1 MAPKRRIKNKHLPPR
16 VYQKHGAYFFV
27 DVKNKWHRLGANF
40 SESMANWT
48 ILMNRIDKI
57 NTMSQLFDRYMLEV
71 APLKAKSSYKANII
85 QISPLRAFFGDM
97 TPEDIQ
103 PTDIYKYLD
112 LRGKKALVVGI
123 GDDQGFG
130 WAIAK
135 ALAEAGAEILIGT
148 WAPIVKIFTTSW
160 ANGKFDESR
169 KLKNG
174 KMLEYTKLY
183 AIDAVF
189 DRMEDVP
196 QEVRENKRYAELTGY
211 TVSEVAKQVEAD
223 FGKIDILVHSL
234 ANAPEVTKNLLDTSR
249 KGYLAAMSS
258 SAYSFISLL
267 AHFGP
272 VMHAGG
278 SALSL
283 SYIASERVVPGYG
296 GGMSSAKAAL
306 ESDTRTL
313 AWEAGRK
320 WGLRVNAI
328 SAGALRSRAAKAI
341 GMIDDMIAYAKANA
355 PLTKDLEAEEV
366 GAAATFLLSP
376 LASAITGT
384 VLYVDNGMHAMG
396 LAVDSQALQNN
407 EKYAAKPAVTA

>member
-1 MAPKRRIKNKHLPPR
+1 MF
-16 VYQKHGAYFFV
+16 QK
-27 DVKNKWHRLGANF
+27 D
-40 SESMANWT
+40 
-48 ILMNRIDKI
+48 
-57 NTMSQLFDRYMLEV
+57 
-71 APLKAKSSYKANII
+71 LK
-85 QISPLRAFFGDM
+85 
-97 TPEDIQ
+97 
-103 PTDIYKYLD
+103 
-112 LRGKKALVVGI
+112 GKKALIIGI

-148 WAPIVKIFTTSW
+148 WAPIVKIFKTSW

-169 KLKNG
+169 KLSNG
-174 KMLEYTKLY
+174 EMFEYSKLY
-183 AIDAVF
+183 PIDAVF
-189 DRMEDVP
+189 DKMEDVP

-211 TVSEVAKQVEAD
+211 TISEVAKQVEAD

-258 SAYSFISLL
+258 SAYSFISILS
-267 AHFGP
+267 HFGP
-272 VMHAGG
+272 VMNAGG
-278 SALSL
+278 SVLSL
-283 SYIASERVVPGYG
+283 TYIASERVIPGYG

-320 WGLRVNAI
+320 WNLRVNAI

-341 GMIDDMIAYAKANA
+341 GMIDDMIAYSKANA

-366 GAAATFLLSP
+366 AAAAKFLLSHA
-376 LASAITGT
+376 ASAITGVT
-384 VLYVDNGMHAMG
+384 LYVDNGMHAMG
-396 LAVDSQALQNN
+396 LAVDSTALQSNAT
-407 EKYAAKPAVTA
+407 YSSQASKPALTS